1 MKTKLVAIALFGL
14 TAAAVAYYPALEGR
28 NPGMG
33 SDPAA
38 QLAPADPA
46 SNQRPVVDVVFALDT
61 TGSMGGL
68 IQAAKEKIWSI
79 ASTMAAA
86 QPTPQIRM
94 GLVAYR
100 DRGDDYVTRTVD
112 LTADLDSVY
121 ATLMQL
127 EAGGGGDG
135 PESVNEALD
144 VAVNR
149 MSWTQEPKAYKVVF
163 LVGDA
168 PPHMDYQNDVKYP
181 LTLAKAKA
189 KGVRVNTIQCGAL
202 PDTAREWRQIAQLG
216 DGRTFQVD
224 QAGGALAIAT
234 PYDTQLA
241 TLAEALDA
249 SRLYY
254 GSEAERKAAADRSAQ
269 AGRAKAAAS
278 PAALAR
284 RATFNASEAGK
295 DNLLGKQELV
305 DAVTSGRLD
314 LKTLAPEALPAP
326 LQAMSA
332 EEREEAVKQTAAK
345 RDAIKAQIQTLA
357 DERARYLKDK
367 VEGEGG
373 AAASLDH
380 QLYEAVRE
388 QAGAAGLSYGAK
400 APAY

>member
-1 MKTKLVAIALFGL
+1 MKTKLIAIALFGL
-14 TAAAVAYYPALEGR
+14 TAGAVAWYPAIEGR
-28 NPGMG
+28 NPGRTT
-33 SDPAA
+33 DPAA
-38 QLAPADPA
+38 RIPTLDPA

-68 IQAAKEKIWSI
+68 IQVAKEKIWSI

-100 DRGDDYVTRTVD
+100 DRGDDYVTRVVD

-121 ATLMQL
+121 AALMQL

-135 PESVNEALD
+135 PEAVNQALHD
-144 VAVNR
+144 AVNR
-149 MSWTQEPKAYKVVF
+149 ISWSQEAWAYKVVF

-168 PPHMDYQNDVKYP
+168 PPHMDYQDDVKYP
-181 LTLAKAKA
+181 ITLAAA
-189 KGVRVNTIQCGAL
+189 KGKGIRVNTVQCGDL
-202 PDTAREWRQIAQLG
+202 GETTREWQQIARLG

-234 PYDTQLA
+234 PFDARLA
-241 TLAEALDA
+241 KLAGELDA
-249 SRLYY
+249 ARLYF
-254 GSEAERKAAADRSAQ
+254 GSESERKVQADKDEAAER
-269 AGRAKAAAS
+269 AKVAAS

-305 DAVTSGRLD
+305 DAVTSGRVD
-314 LKTLAPEALPAP
+314 LKTVAPEALPAP
-326 LQAMSA
+326 MQAMSP
-332 EEREEAVKQTAAK
+332 EERQALVTQTAAK
-345 RDAIKAQIQTLA
+345 RDELKRQIRDLA
-357 DERARYLKDK
+357 DERASYLKKK
-367 VEGEGG
+367 VEADGG
-373 AAASLDH
+373 AGASLDH
-380 QLYEAVRE
+380 KVFEAVRA
-388 QAGAAGLSYGAK
+388 QGGAVGLSYGAE